1 MSILFTKIQNFPFP
15 CIFITFLLTMFN
27 FERHHSALQE
37 YNFYSKI
44 ETFKV
49 IFRVIGLKGY
59 KKLG

>member
-1 MSILFTKIQNFPFP
+1 MYIYN
-15 CIFITFLLTMFN
+15 FLLTMFN
-27 FERHHSALQE
+27 LERHHSALQE

>member
-1 MSILFTKIQNFPFP
+1 YSFYKNTKFSVSLYIYN
-15 CIFITFLLTMFN
+15 FLLTMFN

>member
-1 MSILFTKIQNFPFP
+1 MTKIQNFPFP
-15 CIFITFLLTMFN
+15 CILLTMFN
-27 FERHHSALQE
+27 FEQHHSALQE

-59 KKLG
+59 KMFG